1 MTAEWLAAIAALA
14 AVILGP
20 FVGVYVARRQ
30 TQMTTVATSRV
41 EWISQLRDL
50 VAELLAEYRFV
61 DFDTVPGQPPKVEK
75 TTLQRLFRI
84 ETQIKLM
91 LNPDETEHKEL
102 MRTVENAV
110 TYAGSFAQNKLA
122 KITEHVQAIQ
132 TTATVILKKEWG
144 VVKAG
149 Q

>member
-1 MTAEWLAAIAALA
+1 MTAEWLSALTA
-14 AVILGP
+14 LVAVVVGP
-20 FVGVYVARRQ
+20 FVSVYITKRQ
-30 TQMTTVATSRV
+30 IQMSAVSSSCV
-41 EWISQLRDL
+41 EWIKQLRDL

-61 DFDTVPGQPPKVEK
+61 DFDSVPGQTPKVLK
-75 TTLQRLFRI
+75 ATLQRLFRI

-102 MRTVENAV
+102 MRVVENAV
-110 TYAGSFAQNKLA
+110 TYADSFAQNKLA

-132 TTATVILKKEWG
+132 ATATLILKKEWE

-149 Q
+149 K

>member
-1 MTAEWLAAIAALA
+1 MTAEWLAAISALA

-30 TQMTTVATSRV
+30 TQMSTISASRV

-61 DFDTVPGQPPKVEK
+61 DFDTVPGNPPKIEK
-75 TTLQRLFRI
+75 ATLQRLFRI

-91 LNPDETEHKEL
+91 LNPDEPEHKEL

-110 TYAGSFAQNKLA
+110 TYAGSFEQNKLA

-149 Q
+149 K

>member
-1 MTAEWLAAIAALA
+1 MTAEWLAAISALF

-20 FVGVYVARRQ
+20 FVGVYIARRQ
-30 TQMTTVATSRV
+30 TQMSTISASRV

-50 VAELLAEYRFV
+50 VADLLAEYRFV
-61 DFDTVPGQPPKVEK
+61 DFDTAPGEPPKIEK
-75 TTLQRLFRI
+75 ATLQHLFRI

-91 LNPDETEHKEL
+91 LNPDEPEHKDL
-102 MRTVENAV
+102 IRTVENAV

-132 TTATVILKKEWG
+132 TTATVILKTEW
-144 VVKAG
+144 VVIKAVK
-149 Q
+149 